1 MILYNSVPD
10 AALAVELPAVLDLL
24 HVFEQPARRHEHLG
38 AVLALEVARPPRVA
52 ALAVLVV
59 VA

>member
-1 MILYNSVPD
+1 MTALNVVPD

-24 HVFEQPARRHEHLG
+24 HVLEQPARRHEHLG
-38 AVLALEVARPPRVA
+38 AVLALEVARRPPVA
-52 ALAVLVV
+52 ALLVV